1 MDDALRAERRRRHRL
16 YAIGTAVAIAGI
28 ILGTM
33 PYFAERTPILVAK
46 GCASA
51 GALILAVGRFASD
64 QFLRRFLR

>member
-1 MDDALRAERRRRHRL
+1 
-16 YAIGTAVAIAGI
+16 
-28 ILGTM
+28 
-33 PYFAERTPILVAK
+33 VAK